1 METLDGKEA
10 ARHASGRAYTVTN
23 SSKPNPELVPPAKA
37 PIERE
42 PDDPPVVARMVI
54 EVRSDGTRTIAR
66 GALEDATTGER
77 IAIQAKGTTPLSLA
91 ASLAKAMFDAPALAR
106 HAVRSLLKGRR

>member
-1 METLDGKEA
+1 MTSPRKSDPEIVPTGQSA
-10 ARHASGRAYTVTN
+10 AGGDRTGTG
-23 SSKPNPELVPPAKA
+23 KA

-42 PDDPPVVARMVI
+42 PDEPPVVARMVI

-77 IAIQAKGTTPLSLA
+77 VAIEAKGSTPLALA
-91 ASLAKAMFDAPALAR
+91 ASLAKAMFGAPALAR